1 MQSVIG
7 STDQNINEIAILVD
21 YNLYILVTAQRTADT
36 INLYVYV
43 LWKYIQSYKLL
54 SFYPSE
60 CPEQS
65 NVIY

>member
-54 SFYPSE
+54 S
-60 CPEQS
+60 
-65 NVIY
+65 I